1 MIFTAGCWT
10 RTCCIVESDKNPEA
24 VYDVISHNREENDP
38 VVLFT
43 DHTKQSRFLETVA
56 EHTKISRSPNTL
68 PTVVDTYMDG
78 ASVQQRNRFNSVH
91 LKR

>member
-1 MIFTAGCWT
+1 MIFTAGCELLH
-10 RTCCIVESDKNPEA
+10 CASDKNPDF
-24 VYDVISHNREENDP
+24 YDVISHNREENDP

-68 PTVVDTYMDG
+68 PTVVDTYIDG
-78 ASVQQRNRFNSVH
+78 ASVQQSN
-91 LKR
+91 